1 MLSLFCLLVVWQHL
15 AELTQLTKTEPVKPH
30 KGVPKQDEPENKKE
44 PGHKEKAG
52 AKIQGE
58 SVEAESSFGELEV
71 PKTDELTETD
81 TNKPH
86 EGVPSQ
92 DEPENK
98 KEPDNGHK
106 DEANFLVESVGA
118 ESSSGELEVPETDK
132 LTENDQVKPHEGVP
146 RQDEPEN
153 K

>member
-1 MLSLFCLLVVWQHL
+1 MKETDGKMSL
-15 AELTQLTKTEPVKPH
+15 KT
-30 KGVPKQDEPENKKE
+30 KKE
-44 PGHKEKAG
+44 PGQGKKAG

-71 PKTDELTETD
+71 PKTYKLTD
-81 TNKPH
+81 PVRPH

-98 KEPDNGHK
+98 KEPDNGNK

-118 ESSSGELEVPETDK
+118 ESFSGELEVPETDQP
-132 LTENDQVKPHEGVP
+132 TETDPVKPHEGGP
-146 RQDEPEN
+146 RQEEPEN
-153 K
+153 VKGPGHGKKA